1 MAKAI
6 LKSDLI
12 SQIFEIV
19 TPQLYTEGVPED
31 EYAIWQEV
39 DKHFEGVSTNDY
51 QSAKQAIAELITE
64 MKENHNE

>member
-31 EYAIWQEV
+31 EFFERIWRGHAG
-39 DKHFEGVSTNDY
+39 DNDG
-51 QSAKQAIAELITE
+51 
-64 MKENHNE
+64 